1 MNYENEGIKVYRT
14 AEEDAR
20 AHTHCAIENLVYEYG
35 DELEEMTEDE
45 FVEKVE
51 EYMNNDYY
59 VIGYYEC
66 RVRFEAFEDVD
77 VFQAIKELKEEWD
90 WDVDNWES
98 LYNSYMY
105 KVISDEGLV
114 RDVLE
119 NDLQFR
125 GVKFIDDVEESE
137 FYEV

>member
-1 MNYENEGIKVYRT
+1 MNYENEGIKVYST
-14 AEEDAR
+14 SVEDAR
-20 AHTHCAIENLVYEYG
+20 DHVHFAVENMVYEYG
-35 DELEEMTEDE
+35 DEISEITEDE
-45 FVEKVE
+45 FVERVE

-77 VFQAIKELKEEWD
+77 VFQAIKELKDEFD
-90 WDVDNWES
+90 WDIDNWES
-98 LYNSYMY
+98 LYNSYIY
-105 KVISDEGLV
+105 KVILENDLV

-125 GVKFIDDVEESE
+125 GVKFIDEESE
-137 FYEV
+137 DYEV